1 MRSLTPFHSLILLLV
16 LGISCLGLSVVWPE
30 NGLGSDPWKLRF
42 YNWNPNPV
50 DSTAALDMSAHLA
63 QLDSLARIDSLRRLH
78 DTVHVQRTNSI
89 ASLQFKDGLSLP
101 FHGFFEALDSA
112 HVRNVDVFHFGDSQI
127 ECDRMTQIL
136 RMQLQNTFG
145 GYGPGMI
152 SPVPL
157 VATSHIVQSQSPNW
171 KRCTAYGYQDSKV
184 KHSVYGAMCSFG
196 RFDCSAA
203 DSTEG
208 SIELSPTRFGD
219 VRNKTYRLARV
230 YYRCPDGLASLRV
243 ESDGA
248 SIWHAH
254 LPQTANVAM
263 AEIPLPQTPQKLRLV
278 FRAMQSPEVHGIQLE
293 EPTGVSVSNIALRGS
308 DGFLFTRTHLPAM
321 GRTFSHEN
329 TRLIIL
335 QFGGNSIP
343 YIKSATHAQQCAD
356 QLGNQIRALRAIAP
370 HAAILVVGPSDMS
383 TSVDGVL
390 QSYPYVAAY
399 NDAIK
404 AKAFEMGCAFWDMYA
419 VMGGK
424 NSMIAWV
431 NHQPPYAGPD
441 YTHFTPI
448 GARKMGEYLAK
459 ALLDEYHA
467 WKTAKSSMPKTA
479 STL

>member
-1 MRSLTPFHSLILLLV
+1 MRSLTPFHSLTLLLT
-16 LGISCLGLSVVWPE
+16 LGIACLGLSLIWPE
-30 NGLGSDPWKLRF
+30 GGIGQDPWKLRF
-42 YNWNPNPV
+42 YAWNRI
-50 DSTAALDMSAHLA
+50 DTAAATASDMQAHIA
-63 QLDSLARIDSLRRLH
+63 QLDSIALADSLQRLN
-78 DTVHVQRTNSI
+78 DTVHVQRTNTLT
-89 ASLQFKDGLSLP
+89 SLQFKDGNSLP
-101 FHGFFEALDSA
+101 FHSFFEALDSA

-136 RMQLQNTFG
+136 RVQLQTTFG

-157 VATSHIVQSQSPNW
+157 VATSHIVQSQSPEW
-171 KRCTAYGYQDSKV
+171 KRCTAYGYQDTKV

-196 RFDCSAA
+196 RFDCNGK
-203 DSTEG
+203 DSTEA

-219 VRNKTYRLARV
+219 ARNKTYRTARV
-230 YYRCPDGLASLRV
+230 YYRCPDGPASLQA
-243 ESDGA
+243 ESDGVR
-248 SIWHAH
+248 IWHRH
-254 LPQTANVAM
+254 LSQTPDVAM
-263 AEIPLPQTPQKLRLV
+263 AEILLPETPKKLRLV
-278 FRAMQSPEVHGIQLE
+278 FRAAQSPEVHGIQLE

-321 GRTFSHEN
+321 GRTFAHEN

-343 YIKSATHAQQCAD
+343 YLKSAAHAQQCAD
-356 QLGNQIRALRAIAP
+356 QMGHQIRALRNIAP

-383 TSVDGVL
+383 TSIDGVL

-399 NDAIK
+399 NDALK
-404 AKAFEMGCAFWDMYA
+404 AKAFELDCAFWDMYA
-419 VMGGK
+419 VMGGR

-448 GARKMGEYLAK
+448 GARKMGDFLAK
-459 ALLDEYHA
+459 ALLDEYQV
-467 WKTAKSSMPKTA
+467 WKAAKG
-479 STL
+479 TL